1 MGYRMLAEKA
11 RGQQARLQQ
20 KIRLRVPQGIGHRN
34 MLLLNVA
41 ADGTCEMTEEDAE
54 SFLRA
59 AWERVDAGDAGAAQ
73 QSGDPQTARPNPYR

>member
-1 MGYRMLAEKA
+1 
-11 RGQQARLQQ
+11 
-20 KIRLRVPQGIGHRN
+20 

-59 AWERVDAGDAGAAQ
+59 GWVRVDTGHLQG
-73 QSGDPQTARPNPYR
+73 

>member
-1 MGYRMLAEKA
+1 
-11 RGQQARLQQ
+11 
-20 KIRLRVPQGIGHRN
+20 

-59 AWERVDAGDAGAAQ
+59 GWVKVDAGDGR
-73 QSGDPQTARPNPYR
+73 GLE

>member
-1 MGYRMLAEKA
+1 
-11 RGQQARLQQ
+11 
-20 KIRLRVPQGIGHRN
+20 

-59 AWERVDAGDAGAAQ
+59 GWVRSIPATCRARNEGSSRFGRAQSKKRRNPTRSFAGIFVFE
-73 QSGDPQTARPNPYR
+73 

>member
-1 MGYRMLAEKA
+1 VLGSRFQHE
-11 RGQQARLQQ
+11 RRRRV
-20 KIRLRVPQGIGHRN
+20 RLRVAQGIGDRN

-59 AWERVDAGDAGAAQ
+59 GWVRVDTGHLQG
-73 QSGDPQTARPNPYR
+73 